1 MKRGTFIAAITCG
14 ILCVG
19 CVFAYSS
26 LIRGEAENA
35 RAEAMQRYGG
45 EQVEVLVATKDIYPG
60 ETVDVSNAEVK
71 TWLSDLLP
79 RECVSSFDE
88 IKGTQATSMIV
99 AGEAV
104 SKQRFE
110 SSGASI
116 DVPEG
121 HVALSVPAEDVQAVG
136 GSLMTGDVVD
146 VYATGSQTTCIGRQI
161 SVLATNVDHSSNTKA
176 KVSWVTLAVPL
187 DQSQEFVTASQS
199 MDIYFVL
206 PSSRNESNRS
216 QAQLSK
222 DASGDEVESTET
234 TKNDS
239 QEADGV

>member
-1 MKRGTFIAAITCG
+1 MKRGTLIAALACG
-14 ILCVG
+14 ILCAG

-26 LIRGEAENA
+26 LVRGEAESA

-45 EQVEVLVATKDIYPG
+45 EQVDVLVATKDIYPG
-60 ETVDVSNAEVK
+60 ETVDASNSEVK

-79 RECVSSFDE
+79 RECVSAFDE
-88 IKGTQATSMIV
+88 VKGMQATSLIV

-116 DVPEG
+116 DVPQG
-121 HVALSVPAEDVQAVG
+121 YVALSVPAEDVQAVG
-136 GSLMTGDVVD
+136 GSLAAGDVVD
-146 VYATGSQTTCIGRQI
+146 VYATGSQTTCIGKQI

-176 KVSWVTLAVPL
+176 KVSWVTLAVPV

-206 PSSRNESNRS
+206 PSPRNEANDSNARAS
-216 QAQLSK
+216 GGDSGQGESGESASS
-222 DASGDEVESTET
+222 DASSGS
-234 TKNDS
+234 S
-239 QEADGV
+239 